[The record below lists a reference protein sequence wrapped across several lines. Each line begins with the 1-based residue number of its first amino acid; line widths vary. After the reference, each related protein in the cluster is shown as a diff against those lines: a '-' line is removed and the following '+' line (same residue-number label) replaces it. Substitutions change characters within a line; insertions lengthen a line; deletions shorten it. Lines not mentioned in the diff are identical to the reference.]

1 MEERLVDIV
10 DVMELQEA
18 AVVAGSVVVG
28 IAGWELLVPDQV
40 VESRALAVGWKESG
54 LEGID

>member
-54 LEGID
+54 SEGID

>member
-28 IAGWELLVPDQV
+28 IAGWELLVADQV

-54 LEGID
+54 SEGID

>member
-40 VESRALAVGWKESG
+40 LESRALAVGWKESC

>member
-40 VESRALAVGWKESG
+40 LESRALAVGWKESG

>member
-18 AVVAGSVVVG
+18 AVVAGSVVLG

-54 LEGID
+54 SEGID

>member
-40 VESRALAVGWKESG
+40 LESRALAVGWKESG
-54 LEGID
+54 SEGID